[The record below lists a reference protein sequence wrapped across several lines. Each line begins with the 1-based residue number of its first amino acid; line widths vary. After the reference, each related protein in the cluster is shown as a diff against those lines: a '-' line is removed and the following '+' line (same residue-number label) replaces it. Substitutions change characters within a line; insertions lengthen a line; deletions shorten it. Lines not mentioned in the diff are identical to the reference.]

1 MRRSGRGGV
10 GGRATD
16 RSRVAERVSRTG
28 EPRLG
33 AGADT
38 GLVEA
43 LARERGAT
51 AKCGFGCEDV
61 EAGGLRMGTA
71 AEAGG
76 LRVGIAAEAETG
88 LTLAAFLGDA
98 RDAGLRGEAALFGV
112 VGALAAAFDGDAGG
126 RPLRDGGALVG
137 EEARTSALTL
147 APALRAREP
156 GFFCMSVGG
165 SGSFS

>member
-16 RSRVAERVSRTG
+16 RSRVAERVSLTG

-61 EAGGLRMGTA
+61 EAGDLRMGT
-71 AEAGG
+71 
-76 LRVGIAAEAETG
+76 AAEAETG

-147 APALRAREP
+147 TPALRAREP
-156 GFFCMSVGG
+156 GFFCMSVCG